1 MSIAQVPPDRVRG
14 ADADGTS
21 PGKPAGRRRGGALG
35 VLPLAAGLLLLVLGL
50 CVLSLLIG
58 AGTVSMGRSWAYL
71 TGDQAARADAHLRLV
86 VVDLRLPRT
95 AAALLVGA
103 ALGAAG
109 ALLQAVTR
117 NPLAETGLLGVN
129 AGAALGV
136 VVGITA
142 AGAANPPAR
151 LAWAFCGAL
160 GASAVVLL
168 LASSGRANAA
178 AGPLRL
184 VLAGAALG
192 ATFHGLTSYLLL
204 NRGASFDEYRFW
216 VTGSLS
222 GAQRSGDLTALPP
235 ILLGLALAA
244 GCVRPL
250 SALALGDD
258 SARALGHRPGAI
270 RLAASAA
277 VTLLA
282 GAAVALA
289 GPIAFLGLIAPYL
302 ARAATGPRLA
312 PQLLLSALLGP
323 ALLLAADITGRL
335 VNRPYE
341 TPVSILLALAGGPTL
356 IWLARRRTSY
366 TLAGGAA

>member
-1 MSIAQVPPDRVRG
+1 MSIAQDPPGPAV
-14 ADADGTS
+14 AADGKS
-21 PGKPAGRRRGGALG
+21 PPPGHRRLGA
-35 VLPLAAGLLLLVLGL
+35 VLPLAAGLLALLLAL
-50 CVLSLLIG
+50 CVLSLLTG
-58 AGTVSMGRSWAYL
+58 AGTVSAGRSWAYL
-71 TGDQAARADAHLRLV
+71 TGDAGARADAQLRLV

-95 AAALLVGA
+95 CAALLVGT
-103 ALGAAG
+103 ALGTAG

-136 VVGITA
+136 VTGITA
-142 AGAANPPAR
+142 AGAATQPAR

-168 LASSGRANAA
+168 LAASGRANAFA

-216 VTGSLS
+216 VTGSLA

-235 ILLGLALAA
+235 VLLGLALAA

-282 GAAVALA
+282 GASVALA

-302 ARAATGPRLA
+302 ARAVTGPRLA
-312 PQLLLSALLGP
+312 PQLLLSALFGP
-323 ALLLAADITGRL
+323 VLLLAADITGRL

-341 TPVSILLALAGGPTL
+341 TPVSVLLALTGGPAL
-356 IWLARRRTSY
+356 VYLARHRSSY
-366 TLAGGAA
+366 ALTGGPA